1 MIIAIFSCKKTLTFQ
16 NLYYNICMDNT
27 GFFTRVYELV
37 KLIPKG
43 RVMSYGTV
51 AALLGNP
58 RMSRRVGQALHVNPH
73 FGEIPCHRVV
83 FKNGELA
90 HSFAFGGESV
100 QRQMLEKE
108 GVLFDSD
115 GKVLEEFFIYTL

>member
-1 MIIAIFSCKKTLTFQ
+1 
-16 NLYYNICMDNT
+16 MDNI
-27 GFFTRVYELV
+27 GFFKRVYELV
-37 KLIPKG
+37 KQIPEG

-51 AALLGNP
+51 ASLLGNP
-58 RMSRRVGQALHVNPH
+58 RMSRRVGQALHVNPS

-83 FKNGELA
+83 FKNGQLA
-90 HSFAFGGESV
+90 ESFAFGGENI

-115 GKVLEEFFIYTL
+115 GRVLAEFFIYTL